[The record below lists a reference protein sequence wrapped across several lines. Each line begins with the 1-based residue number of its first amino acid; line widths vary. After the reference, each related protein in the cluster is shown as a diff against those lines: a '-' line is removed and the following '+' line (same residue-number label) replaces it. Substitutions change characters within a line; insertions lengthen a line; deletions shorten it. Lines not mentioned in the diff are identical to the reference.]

1 MCLVP
6 PKPIDFPPL
15 SREHLCPGA
24 PLPLPT
30 AHTHFIPVTVQW
42 QRRSPHRDFLLF
54 NRASPGPR
62 ASGTH
67 ALRLSSQWH
76 AFPSVLSKPTVR
88 ANRGLSRV
96 PVTQFSPR
104 GRGHL
109 DDTLR
114 LHSTLPGWS
123 LGWSPVQRRK
133 GEFTKDQPKLNCTEK
148 LCCPS
153 SFWKAQEIGVGEGDY
168 SVAEATQGDRACG
181 CSRPC
186 GDND

>member
-1 MCLVP
+1 M
-6 PKPIDFPPL
+6 
-15 SREHLCPGA
+15 
-24 PLPLPT
+24 
-30 AHTHFIPVTVQW
+30 QW

-54 NRASPGPR
+54 NRASPGPEPLEPTP
-62 ASGTH
+62 SGSV
-67 ALRLSSQWH
+67 LSGMLS
-76 AFPSVLSKPTVR
+76 PSVLSKPTVR
-88 ANRGLSRV
+88 TNRGLSRV

-104 GRGHL
+104 RHGHL

-114 LHSTLPGWS
+114 LHSTLLGWS

-133 GEFTKDQPKLNCTEK
+133 GELTKDQPKLNCTEK